1 MTISILKYSWE
12 ELPKGNRVI
21 NLIIGAIAGGGLGFI
36 IGKYLSRFEYGCPIL
51 CNPKISTIYFA
62 VMGILFASGQ

>member
-1 MTISILKYSWE
+1 MIE
-12 ELPKGNRVI
+12 MAV
-21 NLIIGAIAGGGLGFI
+21 GAVLGGGFGFF
-36 IGKYLSRFEYGCPIL
+36 IGKYLSRFQYGCPIL

>member
-1 MTISILKYSWE
+1 MYH
-12 ELPKGNRVI
+12 
-21 NLIIGAIAGGGLGFI
+21 LIVGTAAGAGLGYI

-62 VMGILFASGQ
+62 VMGLLFASGMK

>member
-1 MTISILKYSWE
+1 MVDIF
-12 ELPKGNRVI
+12 
-21 NLIIGAIAGGGLGFI
+21 IGALLGGGIGFL
-36 IGKYLSRFEYGCPIL
+36 IGKYLSRFQYGCPIL